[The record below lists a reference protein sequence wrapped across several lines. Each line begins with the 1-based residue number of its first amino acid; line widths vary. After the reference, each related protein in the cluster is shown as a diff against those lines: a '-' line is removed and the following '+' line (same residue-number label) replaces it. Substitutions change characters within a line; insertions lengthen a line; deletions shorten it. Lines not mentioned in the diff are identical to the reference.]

1 MNQQMARDMLAE
13 IEQTQQRSAQYLG
26 YWRQGPTVQLWG
38 LVWIIA
44 HIACYFLPASA
55 GPIWLVCD
63 AIGFAGTALLRLRH
77 SADDSSQRQTDRRLM
92 WAGCILL
99 AFGAIAS
106 MLIGPRG
113 RAIEVFWTCLFMSA
127 YMLHGLWFGLR
138 WTVLGALVIAVSLL
152 AYFSHSPWYEL
163 IMAAAAGGGLLLGG
177 TWMRHAR

>member
-44 HIACYFLPASA
+44 HIACYFPPASA
-55 GPIWLVCD
+55 GPIWLACD

-77 SADDSSQRQTDRRLM
+77 RDSSQPQTDRRLM

-106 MLIGPRG
+106 MLIGP
-113 RAIEVFWTCLFMSA
+113 
-127 YMLHGLWFGLR
+127 
-138 WTVLGALVIAVSLL
+138 
-152 AYFSHSPWYEL
+152 
-163 IMAAAAGGGLLLGG
+163 AAARLKYSGL
-177 TWMRHAR
+177 ACS